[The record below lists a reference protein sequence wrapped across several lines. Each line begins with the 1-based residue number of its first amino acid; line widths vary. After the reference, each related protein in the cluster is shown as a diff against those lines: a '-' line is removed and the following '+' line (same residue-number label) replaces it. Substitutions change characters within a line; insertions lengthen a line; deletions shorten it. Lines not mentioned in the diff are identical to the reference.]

1 MYDLADLRG
10 SLNISEVTR
19 IFEGGATKM
28 GLGMG
33 FGLLLMI
40 LFWGGLIA
48 LAVWLVRA
56 LFPHTGRPPA
66 LAAGRDVSA
75 HEILDRRY
83 ARGEISREQYDLMK
97 ESISKEIG

>member
-1 MYDLADLRG
+1 M
-10 SLNISEVTR
+10 
-19 IFEGGATKM
+19 M

-40 LFWGGLIA
+40 LFWGGLIS

-56 LFPHTGRPPA
+56 LFPHTGRSPA
-66 LAAGRDVSA
+66 LAAGRGLSA

-97 ESISKEIG
+97 ETISEEIG

>member
-19 IFEGGATKM
+19 IFEGGATMM

-40 LFWGGLIA
+40 LF
-48 LAVWLVRA
+48 
-56 LFPHTGRPPA
+56 
-66 LAAGRDVSA
+66 
-75 HEILDRRY
+75 
-83 ARGEISREQYDLMK
+83 
-97 ESISKEIG
+97 